1 MNNVES
7 NGILRGFSTIL
18 LFFNEDKGRNAYRD
32 NEVKSMHTGH
42 TGILKF
48 NCQMP
53 DAIVVCA
60 IWESSEWALGSQ
72 SVMIQH

>member
-32 NEVKSMHTGH
+32 NELTSMHY
-42 TGILKF
+42 
-48 NCQMP
+48 
-53 DAIVVCA
+53 
-60 IWESSEWALGSQ
+60 WAYWDFK
-72 SVMIQH
+72 V